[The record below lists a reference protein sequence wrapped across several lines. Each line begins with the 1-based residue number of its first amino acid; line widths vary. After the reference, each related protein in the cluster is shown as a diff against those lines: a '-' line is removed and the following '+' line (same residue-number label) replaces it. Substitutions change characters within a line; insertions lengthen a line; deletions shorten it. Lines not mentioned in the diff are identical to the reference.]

1 MTNSVQQI
9 TATVPLGSSYRK
21 DYEAAAREFSPLRG
35 GNTSKNGQLN
45 RNYKGLDSGLYS
57 PNGGKV
63 QQLYGFA
70 SSSYSR
76 QNNNDLLA
84 IQSASPSS
92 PLRGQGSFKLE
103 AVENNEG
110 PHVRSSYN
118 YIDVP
123 RYTQQTPDSMPYQPL
138 MQGS

>member
-9 TATVPLGSSYRK
+9 TATVPLGSNYRK
-21 DYEAAAREFSPLRG
+21 DYEASAREFSPLRG
-35 GNTSKNGQLN
+35 GNKSKIGQLN
-45 RNYKGLDSGLYS
+45 RNYNGLDGGLYS
-57 PNGGKV
+57 PNGGKA
-63 QQLYGFA
+63 QQQYGFA

-92 PLRGQGSFKLE
+92 PLKGQGSPFKLVAE
-103 AVENNEG
+103 ENYDG

-123 RYTQQTPDSMPYQPL
+123 RYTQ
-138 MQGS
+138 